1 MKYHHPLPRKQSG
14 IIIWLLVVL
23 LILVS
28 SQVISG
34 LSESQNHAMRH
45 QVKLLDSLKQAK
57 EALIAYAVTD
67 AKRPGR
73 LPCPD
78 ITGTGISPILS
89 RDDCDSYNGLL
100 PWKTLDL
107 VTAVDDRGMVF
118 HYSLSRWFGGDRK
131 IPPLNSDTEAD
142 LRVEP
147 TNGPASTDIVAIIIA
162 SRGQL
167 DPKNA
172 DNDLVFQSGTGR
184 EANNDDL
191 LITITREELMAAV
204 EKRIAGEAK
213 SCLEQYASTR
223 GYYPWPA
230 PLGET
235 AYRGSPGSL
244 FGRVPE
250 TQPAGD
256 TEMLVS
262 ADIAALE
269 TARLTADRAIST
281 TERIVAL
288 KNLSTLVS
296 DQNTQFLVPWA
307 NLAQSLAE
315 KAGGITS
322 ALGAQSKAITAAI
335 ANDRISKTEKTNLRS
350 SALAIK
356 ESASQLII
364 QLEDSGLDPLPFY
377 LSKQNK
383 VLRSETEKLI
393 SGTPSNLEYT
403 AIIGL
408 IQDLAETLKISHTG
422 NLTLL
427 HLLDTAYQAASVA
440 QADYSHAQ
448 STTGDTRIQQIA
460 RQSGSDLIVAVDA
473 LKTGISGQR
482 INVHPEEL
490 QAPSLQLSS
499 LPRLDSLLVEQ
510 KLGQLQKITASIKTE
525 SIAVLAQAHIVA
537 SSLESAT
544 QAIKATTNASQL
556 QQTIAPALAEIDK
569 LSSLIANNGD
579 NIGQES
585 LKAIAARYS
594 DAENIFARIEPRTQ
608 QEMVPYVNALTN
620 PADDLN
626 RWAEHVHAQAYEI
639 STWSQSGTDVIAS
652 INRKG
657 EKLPDGSLIAL
668 QSYAKTT
675 TEENRVIAE
684 NAQKLTAGAL
694 AVLKEKLSGLSASMA
709 AAVPIR
715 WSSNGCTML
724 NPESKGQWWGDN
736 QWKQG
741 VFYQI
746 SDRFRG
752 KSGELKVNGEGH
764 YSIVVLSSGPIAW
777 HQVGSCQWQLQSA
790 SARISPGRKI
800 ADFLEKENSDPS
812 RDGEAKNPGSNFVS
826 RQTPRWRE
834 IDFQNYSSL
843 HPECAS
849 EAGKPDAAAFP
860 LPIFNDQLAY

>member
-1 MKYHHPLPRKQSG
+1 MKYRHPLPRKQSG
-14 IIIWLLVVL
+14 IIIWLLVTI

-34 LSESQNHAMRH
+34 LSGSQNHAIRH
-45 QVKLLDSLKQAK
+45 QVKLLDALKQAK

-78 ITGTGISPILS
+78 ITGSAISPILS

-118 HYSLSRWFGGDRK
+118 HYSLARWFGGDRK
-131 IPPLNSDTEAD
+131 TPPLNSDTEAD
-142 LRVEP
+142 LRVEIA
-147 TNGPASTDIVAIIIA
+147 NGPASTDIVAIIIA

-172 DNDLVFQSGTGR
+172 DSDLIFQSGTGR
-184 EANNDDL
+184 EASNDDV

-213 SCLEQYASTR
+213 SCLEQYASTH

-230 PLGET
+230 PLGGT
-235 AYRGSPGSL
+235 AYRGNPGSL
-244 FGRVPE
+244 FGQIPE

-256 TEMLVS
+256 TEILVS

-288 KNLSTLVS
+288 KNISTLVS
-296 DQNTQFLVPWA
+296 DQNTRFLVPWA
-307 NLAQSLAE
+307 NLAQSLVE
-315 KAGGITS
+315 KANGISS
-322 ALGAQSKAITAAI
+322 ALGAQSKAITSAI

-356 ESASQLII
+356 ESSNQLII
-364 QLEDSGLDPLPFY
+364 QLEDSGLDPLPLY
-377 LSKQNK
+377 LAKQNK
-383 VLRSETEKLI
+383 ALRLETEKLI
-393 SGTPSNLEYT
+393 SGTPSDLEYT
-403 AIIGL
+403 AMIGL
-408 IQDLAETLKISHTG
+408 IQDLAETLKISHTS
-422 NLTLL
+422 NPTLF
-427 HLLDTAYQAASVA
+427 HLLDTAYQASSIA
-440 QADYSHAQ
+440 QAEYSHAQ
-448 STTGDTRIQQIA
+448 SATGDTRIQQIA
-460 RQSGSDLIVAVDA
+460 RQSSSDLIAAVDA
-473 LKTGISGQR
+473 LKAGISGQR
-482 INVHPEEL
+482 VNVHPEEL
-490 QAPSLQLSS
+490 KAPSLQLSS
-499 LPRLDSLLVEQ
+499 LPQLDSLLVEQ
-510 KLGQLQKITASIKTE
+510 KLGLLQKITASIKTE
-525 SIAVLAQAHIVA
+525 STAVLAQTQVVA

-544 QAIKATTNASQL
+544 QAIKTMTNTSQL
-556 QQTIAPALAEIDK
+556 QQTIAPSLAEIDK
-569 LSSLIANNGD
+569 LCSLIANNGD

-594 DAENIFARIEPRTQ
+594 DAESIFARIEPRTQ

-620 PADDLN
+620 PADELN
-626 RWAEHVHAQAYEI
+626 RWAEHIRAQAYEI

-657 EKLPDGSLIAL
+657 EKSPDGSLIAL
-668 QSYAKTT
+668 QSYAKTP
-675 TEENRVIAE
+675 TEENRIIAE

-709 AAVPIR
+709 AAVPMR
-715 WSSNGCTML
+715 WSSNTCTML
-724 NPESKGQWWGDN
+724 NSDSKGEWWGDN

-752 KSGELKVNGEGH
+752 KSGELKVNGAGY

-777 HQVGSCQWQLQSA
+777 HEVSACQWQQQST
-790 SARISPGRKI
+790 SARIAVNRKI
-800 ADFLEKENSDPS
+800 ADFLEKENSEPS
-812 RDGEAKNPGSNFVS
+812 RDGEAKNPTPHFVS

-849 EAGKPDAAAFP
+849 QAGKPNAAAFP
-860 LPIFNDQLAY
+860 LPVFNDQLAY

>member
-1 MKYHHPLPRKQSG
+1 MKYRHPLPRKQSG
-14 IIIWLLVVL
+14 IIIWLLVVI

-34 LSESQNHAMRH
+34 LSGSQNHAIRH
-45 QVKLLDSLKQAK
+45 QVKLLDALKQAK

-78 ITGTGISPILS
+78 ITGSGISPILS

-118 HYSLSRWFGGDRK
+118 HYSLARWFGGDRK
-131 IPPLNSDTEAD
+131 TPPLNSDTEAD
-142 LRVEP
+142 LRVEIA
-147 TNGPASTDIVAIIIA
+147 NGPASTDIVAIIIA

-172 DNDLVFQSGTGR
+172 DSDLIFQSGTGR
-184 EANNDDL
+184 EASNDDV

-213 SCLEQYASTR
+213 SCLEQYASTH

-230 PLGET
+230 PLGGT
-235 AYRGSPGSL
+235 AYRGNPGSL
-244 FGRVPE
+244 FGQIPE

-256 TEMLVS
+256 TEILVS

-288 KNLSTLVS
+288 KNISTLVS

-307 NLAQSLAE
+307 NLAQSLVE
-315 KAGGITS
+315 KANGISS
-322 ALGAQSKAITAAI
+322 ALGAQSKAITSAI

-356 ESASQLII
+356 ESSNQLII
-364 QLEDSGLDPLPFY
+364 QLEDSGLDPLPLY
-377 LSKQNK
+377 LAKQNK
-383 VLRSETEKLI
+383 ALRLETEKLI
-393 SGTPSNLEYT
+393 SGTPSDLEYT
-403 AIIGL
+403 AMIGL

-422 NLTLL
+422 NPTLL
-427 HLLDTAYQAASVA
+427 YLLDTAYQASSIA
-440 QADYSHAQ
+440 QAEYSHAQ
-448 STTGDTRIQQIA
+448 SATGDTRIQQIA
-460 RQSGSDLIVAVDA
+460 RQSGSDLIAAVDA
-473 LKTGISGQR
+473 LKAGISGQR
-482 INVHPEEL
+482 VNVHPEEL
-490 QAPSLQLSS
+490 RAPSLQLSS
-499 LPRLDSLLVEQ
+499 LPQLDSLLVEQ
-510 KLGQLQKITASIKTE
+510 KLGLLQKITASIKTE
-525 SIAVLAQAHIVA
+525 STAVLAQTHVVV

-544 QAIKATTNASQL
+544 QAIKTMTNTSQL
-556 QQTIAPALAEIDK
+556 QQTIAPSLAEIDK
-569 LSSLIANNGD
+569 LCSLIANNGD

-594 DAENIFARIEPRTQ
+594 DAESIFARIEPRTQ

-620 PADDLN
+620 PADELN
-626 RWAEHVHAQAYEI
+626 RWAEHIRAQAYEI

-657 EKLPDGSLIAL
+657 EKSPDGSLIAL
-668 QSYAKTT
+668 QSYAKTP
-675 TEENRVIAE
+675 TEENRIIAE

-709 AAVPIR
+709 AAVPMR
-715 WSSNGCTML
+715 WSSNTCTML
-724 NPESKGQWWGDN
+724 NPDSKGQWWGDN

-752 KSGELKVNGEGH
+752 KSGELKVNGAGY

-777 HQVGSCQWQLQSA
+777 HEVSACQWQQQST
-790 SARISPGRKI
+790 SARIAVNRKI
-800 ADFLEKENSDPS
+800 ADFLEKENSEPS
-812 RDGEAKNPGSNFVS
+812 RDGEAKNPTPHFVS

-849 EAGKPDAAAFP
+849 QAGKPDAAAFP
-860 LPIFNDQLAY
+860 LPVFNDQLAY